1 MGFAAFLRRILDLK
15 ALVTITGDG
24 SVILREKGVM
34 EVEVA
39 NTPSGVTAVNL
50 EKLGR
55 LSGLRD
61 GEWTRNCDYM
71 FIHEDWN
78 TCVAILV
85 DLKKTVHADG
95 KPKIQLRWSLPIL
108 EYLCALYAI
117 HAANEF
123 SSEDTLVRYYIIGT
137 KYNPRIDK
145 QGVKPRPGV
154 VQKETY
160 KDIEI
165 HTYVGPKIAFN
176 LLVRGGRDSGVA
188 A

>member
-1 MGFAAFLRRILDLK
+1 VGFAAFLRRILGLK
-15 ALVTITGDG
+15 ALVSIAGDG
-24 SVILREKGVM
+24 SIILREKGVM
-34 EVEVA
+34 EVKVA
-39 NTPSGVTAVNL
+39 NTPPDVTAINL
-50 EKLGR
+50 DRLGS
-55 LSGLRD
+55 LSGLRE
-61 GEWTRNCDYM
+61 GEWKRNCDYLLVY
-71 FIHEDWN
+71 EDRN

-85 DLKKTVHADG
+85 DLKKTIHADG
-95 KPKIQLRWSLPIL
+95 KPKVQLRWSLPIL

-117 HAANEF
+117 HSASEF
-123 SSEDTLVRYYIIGT
+123 NSENTLVRYYIIAT

-154 VQKETY
+154 VQRETY

-176 LLVRGGRDSGVA
+176 LLVRGGRDGGVA